1 MNAELN
7 SIKGKK
13 VLVIGDVM
21 LDTYHIG
28 DVKRISPEAPV
39 PVVRVT
45 RTYNVL
51 GGAANVA
58 RNLLGLGCSP
68 YVVSLLGNDH
78 NGNTMQEM
86 FADLGIRNEL
96 FYTEHPTITKT
107 RVIGN
112 SQQVVRLD
120 FETENECLNEEI
132 EQKLLDAVKR
142 ALPEVDIVVI
152 SDYGKGVCNDT
163 VCQQVI
169 SASAGQGKKVIID
182 PKGTNW
188 EKYRSATIITPNLK
202 ELSAVSGVDV
212 KNEDKEIHSAAD
224 RILKE
229 YNLTS
234 LLVTRSEKGMS
245 YIAPDASQDIP
256 TEARE
261 VYDVSGAVSYTH
273 LRAHE
278 TSAASQDIPTEAR
291 EVYDVSGAGD
301 TVVATLA
308 AALAA
313 GIPIA
318 DAIYLANKAAGIVVG
333 KIGTSPI
340 LFKEL
345 QDELQIGKPASKLIP
360 ISQLAD
366 TIKQLRAQE
375 RKIIFTNGCFDILHK
390 GHVCYLEKAKRLGD
404 VLIVGLNSDSSVK
417 RLKGESRPIND
428 ESARSTVLA
437 ALEAVDYVVIFTE
450 DTPLNLIKTV
460 APDVL
465 VKGGDYAIENI
476 VGREYAQETVTIPF
490 VDGYSTTKTIGAIN
504 QEKQYSFQR
513 LVGG

>member
-1 MNAELN
+1 MNTELN

-28 DVKRISPEAPV
+28 NVKRISPEAPV

-96 FYTEHPTITKT
+96 FHTEHPTITKT

-120 FETENECLNEEI
+120 FETENECLNEET
-132 EQKLLDAVKR
+132 EQKLLDTVKR

-202 ELSAVSGVDV
+202 ELSAVSGMDV
-212 KNEDKEIHSAAD
+212 RNEDKEIHNAAN

-245 YIAPDASQDIP
+245 YIAP
-256 TEARE
+256 E
-261 VYDVSGAVSYTH
+261 
-273 LRAHE
+273 
-278 TSAASQDIPTEAR
+278 ASQDIPTEAR

-360 ISQLAD
+360 IPQLAD

-450 DTPLNLIKTV
+450 DTPLNLIRTV

-504 QEKQYSFQR
+504 QEKQ
-513 LVGG
+513 

>member
-1 MNAELN
+1 MNTELN

-28 DVKRISPEAPV
+28 NVKRISPEAPV

-96 FYTEHPTITKT
+96 FHTEHPTITKT

-120 FETENECLNEEI
+120 FETENECLNEET

-169 SASAGQGKKVIID
+169 SASARQGKKVIID

-212 KNEDKEIHSAAD
+212 RNEDKEIHSAAD

-245 YIAPDASQDIP
+245 YIAPCPATCLIMSTFFFP
-256 TEARE
+256 GRT
-261 VYDVSGAVSYTH
+261 
-273 LRAHE
+273 
-278 TSAASQDIPTEAR
+278 TS
-291 EVYDVSGAGD
+291 
-301 TVVATLA
+301 
-308 AALAA
+308 
-313 GIPIA
+313 
-318 DAIYLANKAAGIVVG
+318 
-333 KIGTSPI
+333 
-340 LFKEL
+340 
-345 QDELQIGKPASKLIP
+345 
-360 ISQLAD
+360 
-366 TIKQLRAQE
+366 
-375 RKIIFTNGCFDILHK
+375 
-390 GHVCYLEKAKRLGD
+390 
-404 VLIVGLNSDSSVK
+404 
-417 RLKGESRPIND
+417 
-428 ESARSTVLA
+428 
-437 ALEAVDYVVIFTE
+437 
-450 DTPLNLIKTV
+450 
-460 APDVL
+460 
-465 VKGGDYAIENI
+465 
-476 VGREYAQETVTIPF
+476 
-490 VDGYSTTKTIGAIN
+490 
-504 QEKQYSFQR
+504 
-513 LVGG
+513 

>member
-1 MNAELN
+1 M
-7 SIKGKK
+7 
-13 VLVIGDVM
+13 DV
-21 LDTYHIG
+21 
-28 DVKRISPEAPV
+28 R
-39 PVVRVT
+39 
-45 RTYNVL
+45 
-51 GGAANVA
+51 
-58 RNLLGLGCSP
+58 
-68 YVVSLLGNDH
+68 
-78 NGNTMQEM
+78 
-86 FADLGIRNEL
+86 
-96 FYTEHPTITKT
+96 
-107 RVIGN
+107 
-112 SQQVVRLD
+112 
-120 FETENECLNEEI
+120 
-132 EQKLLDAVKR
+132 
-142 ALPEVDIVVI
+142 
-152 SDYGKGVCNDT
+152 
-163 VCQQVI
+163 
-169 SASAGQGKKVIID
+169 
-182 PKGTNW
+182 
-188 EKYRSATIITPNLK
+188 
-202 ELSAVSGVDV
+202 
-212 KNEDKEIHSAAD
+212 NEDKEIHNAAD

-245 YIAPDASQDIP
+245 YIAP
-256 TEARE
+256 E
-261 VYDVSGAVSYTH
+261 
-273 LRAHE
+273 
-278 TSAASQDIPTEAR
+278 ASQDIPTEAR

-345 QDELQIGKPASKLIP
+345 QDELQIGKLASKLIP
-360 ISQLAD
+360 IPQLAD

-375 RKIIFTNGCFDILHK
+375 RKIVFTNGCFDILHK

-428 ESARSTVLA
+428 ENARLHSPGSLGSSG
-437 ALEAVDYVVIFTE
+437 LRSDFLRKY
-450 DTPLNLIKTV
+450 TPLNLIKTV

-504 QEKQYSFQR
+504 QEKQ
-513 LVGG
+513 